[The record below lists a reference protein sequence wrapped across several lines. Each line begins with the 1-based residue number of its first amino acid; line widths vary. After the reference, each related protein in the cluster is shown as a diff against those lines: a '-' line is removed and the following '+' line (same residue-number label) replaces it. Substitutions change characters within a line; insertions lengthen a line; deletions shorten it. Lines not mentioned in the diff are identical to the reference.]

1 MAEQTVEAFEDIQT
15 MMTFEN
21 SGKLSKQNYCP
32 LISLP
37 APMRGPIKT
46 ENLKTDLNSTLE
58 HTFEKSFELFL
69 T

>member
-32 LISLP
+32 LTSLP
-37 APMRGPIKT
+37 APMKGPV
-46 ENLKTDLNSTLE
+46 
-58 HTFEKSFELFL
+58 
-69 T
+69 